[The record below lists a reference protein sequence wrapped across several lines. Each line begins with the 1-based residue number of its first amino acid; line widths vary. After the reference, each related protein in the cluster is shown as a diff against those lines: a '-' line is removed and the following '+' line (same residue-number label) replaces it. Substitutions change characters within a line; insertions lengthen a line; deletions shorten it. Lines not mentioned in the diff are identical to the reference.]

1 MPLSVETFHPI
12 GVLLAQL
19 GTPAVPTP
27 AAVRSYLKE
36 FLSDRRVVEI
46 NPVLWFFILNGI
58 ILNTRPKKSAAL
70 YQRMFENYG
79 PVLQTYTRSL
89 TAKIQG
95 RFAAA
100 RSAAAPTA
108 PSAPASVAPAASAT
122 PAGAVQI
129 LVRSGMRYG
138 TPALKTV
145 LRELVEKDGCERILL
160 VPLYPQYCASTS
172 GSTYDAVFGEL
183 LKMRHIPSL
192 RVMPPYHTT
201 SAYLDSVAHLTNEV
215 LLRRPRPP
223 ERVIL
228 SYHGIPQRYVAAGD
242 PYAAHCEATTAGL
255 KSRLNFPVE
264 RILHTYQ
271 SRFGKE
277 PWLTPY
283 TDETI
288 KNLASAGVKDLLV
301 ACPGFT
307 MDCLETIDEIGVEN
321 RHVFSGAGGERLQL
335 VSCLNDHPVWVEA
348 LSGLIQNELKGW
360 MGG

>member
-1 MPLSVETFHPI
+1 MSCSRSSRI

-19 GTPAVPTP
+19 GTPAAPTP
-27 AAVRSYLKE
+27 AAVKSYLKE

-46 NPVLWFFILNGI
+46 NPILWFFTLNGI

-89 TAKIQG
+89 TDKIQV
-95 RFAAA
+95 RFATA
-100 RSAAAPTA
+100 RSAATPTA
-108 PSAPASVAPAASAT
+108 LSAPASVAPAVSAT
-122 PAGAVQI
+122 PTDGVQI

-138 TPALKTV
+138 KPALKAV
-145 LRELVEKDGCERILL
+145 LRQLVEKDGCERILL
-160 VPLYPQYCASTS
+160 VPLYPQYSASTS

-183 LKMRHIPSL
+183 LKMRKIPTL
-192 RVMPPYHTT
+192 RVMPPYHATA
-201 SAYLDSVAHLTNEV
+201 AYLDSVSHLTNEV
-215 LLRRPRPP
+215 LARRERLP

-242 PYAAHCEATTAGL
+242 PYAAHCEATTTGL
-255 KSRLNFPVE
+255 KSRLRFAPDKV
-264 RILHTYQ
+264 LHTYQ

-288 KNLASAGVKDLLV
+288 KNLAAEGVKDLLV

-321 RHVFSGAGGERLQL
+321 RHVFIGAGGERLQL
-335 VSCLNDHPVWVEA
+335 VSCLNDHPVWVEG
-348 LSGLIQNELKGW
+348 LSGLIENELKGW
-360 MGG
+360 L